1 MMETKSWNILRR
13 TLCKLQKTGGS
24 KIDAL
29 TLTYQTSVAIT
40 VVLSNS
46 T

>member
-1 MMETKSWNILRR
+1 METKSWNNLRQA
-13 TLCKLQKTGGS
+13 LCKLQKTGGS

-29 TLTYQTSVAIT
+29 TLTYRTSVTII
-40 VVLSNS
+40 VLFHNS